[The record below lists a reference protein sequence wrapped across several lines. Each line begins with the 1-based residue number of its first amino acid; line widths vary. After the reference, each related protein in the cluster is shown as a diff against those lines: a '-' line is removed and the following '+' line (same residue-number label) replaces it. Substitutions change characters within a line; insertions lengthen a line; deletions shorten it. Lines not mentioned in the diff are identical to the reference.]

1 MIGICLFAFVGIIGI
16 YAFHVH
22 RLHRRL
28 ARNEAKILRLED
40 KKKELHSR
48 LKRREKRLDVLFSSV
63 SEAIF
68 RVDQQGLVLA
78 ANAQAQG
85 VFRPDEELALPQP
98 MLLFYRDPDWQQT
111 FTKALQTRTKATAL
125 PDIHVNG
132 QVLAARLASLG
143 KKQALLLCVDITRQ
157 ARLERQRQTF
167 LANMMHDLKT
177 PLTSMLG
184 YARSIQSFVGRP
196 ELQQESA
203 EIIANE
209 AKHVSSLLDS
219 LLALDRI
226 ESSNLSG
233 EVRHSSLSSACTHV
247 CDAMDFQ
254 RKKKQITMHTDLP
267 DEAPALAMDF
277 DDLCRV
283 LMNVLL
289 NAIQH
294 SPAGAVI
301 DLVAEYGSGFCNVRV
316 SDEGPGIPE
325 KYLDRVMERFYRVE
339 KDRSRNGDG
348 GHGLGLAIVREFL
361 AAVGGR
367 ISLKNRDPHGLLV
380 SIRIPLSPNEPLI
393 KSGQTS

>member
-1 MIGICLFAFVGIIGI
+1 MIGICLFAFVGLIGI

-28 ARNEAKILRLED
+28 TDHEAKILRLED

-98 MLLFYRDPDWQQT
+98 MLLFYRDPDWQRM

-184 YARSIQSFVGRP
+184 YARSIQSFADNP

-203 EIIANE
+203 GIIADE

-226 ESSNLSG
+226 ENSNLSG
-233 EVRHSSLSSACTHV
+233 DAGGPSLLSSACAQV
-247 CDAMDFQ
+247 CSAMAFQ
-254 RKKKQITMHTDLP
+254 CEKKKITMHTDLP
-267 DEAPALAMDF
+267 DEAPALAIDF

-289 NAIQH
+289 NAVQH
-294 SPAGAVI
+294 SPAGAVV
-301 DLVAEYGSGFCNVRV
+301 DLVAEYGNGFCNMHVI
-316 SDEGPGIPE
+316 DDGPGIPE
-325 KYLDRVMERFYRVE
+325 KHLDRVMDRFYRVE

-361 AAVGGR
+361 EAVGGR
-367 ISLKNRDPHGLLV
+367 ISLENRDPHGLLV
-380 SIRIPLSPNEPLI
+380 RILIPLAA
-393 KSGQTS
+393 

>member
-294 SPAGAVI
+294 SPAGTVI